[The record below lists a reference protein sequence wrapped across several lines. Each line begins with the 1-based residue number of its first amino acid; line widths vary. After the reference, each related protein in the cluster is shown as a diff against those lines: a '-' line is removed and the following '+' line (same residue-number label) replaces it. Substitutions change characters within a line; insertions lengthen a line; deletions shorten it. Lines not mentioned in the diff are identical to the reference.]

1 MTQRT
6 RRIAARFGAAASSYD
21 AAAHLQRA
29 VADQLAQD
37 LAQLMRAPPARILEF
52 GCGTGFLTAHL
63 RTLWPDALLLAT
75 DLSPSMASAAQARLG
90 VAAATMDA
98 ERPALREGS
107 FDLVCGSLAAQWFS
121 DAPAALRGLKTL
133 LAPGGVLALTT
144 LGPKTFAEWRA
155 ARSAA
160 GLPPGGLSY
169 RPLSELAA
177 SLDRAPL
184 LARAELCHEP
194 FASGQGFLHDLRAIG
209 ADANEAVPLTPGTL
223 RRALR
228 ELERG
233 ANNVTYEVLTLA
245 WKG

>member
-1 MTQRT
+1 MTVRT

-29 VADQLAQD
+29 VAGRLAQD
-37 LAQLMRAPPARILEF
+37 IAELMPAPPARILEF

-63 RTLWPDALLLAT
+63 KARWPEALLLAT
-75 DLSPSMASAAQARLG
+75 DLSPAMASAAQTRLG
-90 VAAATMDA
+90 VVAATMDA
-98 ERPALREGS
+98 ERPALRQGS

-121 DAPAALRGLKTL
+121 DAPAALRGLGNL
-133 LAPGGVLALTT
+133 LAPGGMLALTT
-144 LGPKTFAEWRA
+144 LGTETFAEWRA
-155 ARSAA
+155 ARMAA

-169 RPLSELAA
+169 RPLSDLTE
-177 SLDRAPL
+177 SLGAQAL
-184 LARAELCHEP
+184 LARAELRHEP
-194 FASGQGFLHDLRAIG
+194 FASGQDFLADLRAIG
-209 ADANEAVPLTPGTL
+209 ADASEAAPLAPGTL

-233 ANNVTYEVLTLA
+233 ASSVTYEVLTLA

>member
-1 MTQRT
+1 VTLRT
-6 RRIAARFGAAASSYD
+6 RRIAARFGAAAPSYD

-29 VADQLAQD
+29 VAERLAQD
-37 LAQLMRAPPARILEF
+37 IAELMPAPPARILEF

-63 RTLWPDALLLAT
+63 KALWPDALLLAT
-75 DLSPSMASAAQARLG
+75 DLSANMASAAKARLS
-90 VAAATMDA
+90 VAAVAMDA
-98 ERPALREGS
+98 EHPALREGS

-144 LGPKTFAEWRA
+144 LGPKTFSQWRA
-155 ARSAA
+155 ARAAA

-177 SLDRAPL
+177 SLDHVPL
-184 LARAELCHEP
+184 LARTDLRHEP
-194 FASGQGFLHDLRAIG
+194 FASGQDFLGDLRAIG
-209 ADANEAVPLTPGTL
+209 ADSSEAAPLTPGTL

-228 ELERG
+228 ALERDAG
-233 ANNVTYEVLTLA
+233 SVTYEVLTLA
-245 WKG
+245 WTA